1 MARPKKSGLDY
12 FPFDID
18 FFHDEKVVC
27 VAGEFGLKGEICLI
41 HLLCAVYRN
50 GYFVE
55 WTKQLRFKLLKEL
68 PGISDGLLRQIVD
81 GLVRWGLF
89 DKDLFDSARIL
100 TSQGIQERYFE
111 AIRRRLGSDEP
122 LPHLLID
129 VGKKRVNVDRNPINV
144 NRNSINVDRN
154 SINVDINPQSKV
166 NKSKLKENISPL
178 NPPSGEKRAD
188 ARCGGDYLKKIL
200 NDLLAPMATDAL
212 ERQLSALGLS
222 RERFDEVALMV
233 LAEWED
239 LGEKQRNLRHLF
251 NHVRRKIASD
261 ATLRNIPLHEKQK
274 AYREARDAEQRQ
286 RDANADAVR
295 STGKTSWQ
303 LYCEA
308 RGLDPA
314 TTSANDLVAQS
325 DTSVQT
331 PS

>member
-1 MARPKKSGLDY
+1 MARQKKSGLDY
-12 FPFDID
+12 FPLDID
-18 FFHDEKVVC
+18 FFYDEKVVC

-55 WTKQLRFKLLKEL
+55 WTDTLRFKLLKEL
-68 PGISDGLLRQIVD
+68 PGISAGLLQQIIE
-81 GLVRWGLF
+81 GLVRWGFF
-89 DKDLFDSARIL
+89 DKDLFNSAQIL
-100 TSQGIQERYFE
+100 TSRGIQQRYFE
-111 AIRRRLGSDEP
+111 ATRRRLIPNEP
-122 LPHLLID
+122 FPYLL
-129 VGKKRVNVDRNPINV
+129 VNVDRNRV
-144 NRNSINVDRN
+144 NVDKN

-178 NPPSGEKRAD
+178 NPPSGDRRAE
-188 ARCGGDYLKKIL
+188 ARGGGDYLKKIL
-200 NDLLAPMATDAL
+200 NDLLASMPPESM

-261 ATLRNIPLHEKQK
+261 ATLRNIPLREKQK
-274 AYREARDAEQRQ
+274 AYREARNAEQRQ
-286 RDANADAVR
+286 RDANADAIR

-314 TTSANDLVAQS
+314 TTSANDL
-325 DTSVQT
+325 
-331 PS
+331 

>member
-18 FFHDEKVVC
+18 FFYDEKVVC

-55 WTKQLRFKLLKEL
+55 WTKPLRYKLLKEL
-68 PGISDGLLRQIVD
+68 PGVSGGLLQQIIE
-81 GLVRWGLF
+81 GLVRWGFF
-89 DKDLFDSARIL
+89 DKDLFNSAQIL
-100 TSQGIQERYFE
+100 TSRGIQQRYFE
-111 AIRRRLGSDEP
+111 ATRRRLNPNEP
-122 LPHLLID
+122 FPYLL
-129 VGKKRVNVDRNPINV
+129 VNVDRNRV
-144 NRNSINVDRN
+144 NVDKN

-178 NPPSGEKRAD
+178 NPPSGDRRAE
-188 ARCGGDYLKKIL
+188 ARGGGDYLKKIL
-200 NDLLAPMATDAL
+200 NDLLASMPPESM

-261 ATLRNIPLHEKQK
+261 ATLRNIPLREKQK
-274 AYREARDAEQRQ
+274 AYREARNAEQRQ
-286 RDANADAVR
+286 RDANADAIR

-314 TTSANDLVAQS
+314 TTSANDL
-325 DTSVQT
+325 
-331 PS
+331 

>member
-18 FFHDEKVVC
+18 FFYDEKVVC

-55 WTKQLRFKLLKEL
+55 WTKPLRYKLLKEL
-68 PGISDGLLRQIVD
+68 PGVSGGLLSQIVESS
-81 GLVRWGLF
+81 VRWGFF
-89 DKDLFDSARIL
+89 DKDLFDSAHIL
-100 TSQGIQERYFE
+100 TSRGIQRRYFE
-111 AIRRRLGSDEP
+111 VGRRRISADAS
-122 LPHLLID
+122 LPYLLIPACGSGAD
-129 VGKKRVNVDRNPINV
+129 NASNSKPKVTNPKEISPCLDTPITDRQAGAPHFGKK
-144 NRNSINVDRN
+144 S
-154 SINVDINPQSKV
+154 SK
-166 NKSKLKENISPL
+166 
-178 NPPSGEKRAD
+178 D
-188 ARCGGDYLKKIL
+188 IL
-200 NDLLAPMATDAL
+200 NDLLAPMTPESM
-212 ERQLSALGLS
+212 ERRLSALGLS

-261 ATLRNIPLHEKQK
+261 ATLRNIPLREKQK
-274 AYREARDAEQRQ
+274 AYREARNAEQRQ
-286 RDANADAVR
+286 RDANADAIR

-314 TTSANDLVAQS
+314 TTSANDL
-325 DTSVQT
+325 
-331 PS
+331 

>member
-18 FFHDEKVVC
+18 FFYDEKVVC

-55 WTKQLRFKLLKEL
+55 WTDTLRFKLLKEL
-68 PGISDGLLRQIVD
+68 PGISAGLLQQIVE
-81 GLVRWGLF
+81 GLVRWGFF
-89 DKDLFDSARIL
+89 DKDLFDSVQIL
-100 TSQGIQERYFE
+100 TSRGIQQRYFE
-111 AIRRRLGSDEP
+111 ATRRRLNPNEP
-122 LPHLLID
+122 FPYLL
-129 VGKKRVNVDRNPINV
+129 VNVDRNRV
-144 NRNSINVDRN
+144 NVDRN

-178 NPPSGEKRAD
+178 NPPSGDRRAE
-188 ARCGGDYLKKIL
+188 ARGGGDYLKKIL
-200 NDLLAPMATDAL
+200 NDLLAPMTPESM

-261 ATLRNIPLHEKQK
+261 ATLKNIPLREKQK
-274 AYREARDAEQRQ
+274 AYREARNAEQRQ

-314 TTSANDLVAQS
+314 TTSANDLIVQS
-325 DTSVQT
+325 DTSV
-331 PS
+331 

>member
-18 FFHDEKVVC
+18 FFYDEKVVC

-55 WTKQLRFKLLKEL
+55 WTDTLRFKLLKEL
-68 PGISDGLLRQIVD
+68 PGISAGLLQQIIE
-81 GLVRWGLF
+81 GLVRWGFF
-89 DKDLFDSARIL
+89 DKDLFDSAQIL
-100 TSQGIQERYFE
+100 TSRGIQQRYFE
-111 AIRRRLGSDEP
+111 ATRRRLNPNEP
-122 LPHLLID
+122 FPYLL
-129 VGKKRVNVDRNPINV
+129 VNVDRNRV
-144 NRNSINVDRN
+144 NVDKN

-178 NPPSGEKRAD
+178 NPPSGDRRAE
-188 ARCGGDYLKKIL
+188 ARGGGDYLKKIL
-200 NDLLAPMATDAL
+200 NDLLASMPPESM

-261 ATLRNIPLHEKQK
+261 ATLRNIPLREKQK
-274 AYREARDAEQRQ
+274 AYREARNAEQRQ
-286 RDANADAVR
+286 RDANADAIR

-314 TTSANDLVAQS
+314 TTSANDL
-325 DTSVQT
+325 
-331 PS
+331 

>member
-18 FFHDEKVVC
+18 FFYDEKVVC

-55 WTKQLRFKLLKEL
+55 WTKPLRYKLLKEL
-68 PGISDGLLRQIVD
+68 PGVSGGLLSQIVESS
-81 GLVRWGLF
+81 VRWGFF
-89 DKDLFDSARIL
+89 DKDLFDSAHIL
-100 TSQGIQERYFE
+100 TSRGIQRRYFE
-111 AIRRRLGSDEP
+111 VGRRRISADASLPYLLIPACGSGTDNTSNSKPNATSPKEISP
-122 LPHLLID
+122 GLNTPAPDRQAGAPHL
-129 VGKKRVNVDRNPINV
+129 GKKP
-144 NRNSINVDRN
+144 
-154 SINVDINPQSKV
+154 SK
-166 NKSKLKENISPL
+166 
-178 NPPSGEKRAD
+178 D
-188 ARCGGDYLKKIL
+188 IL
-200 NDLLAPMATDAL
+200 NDLLAPMTPESM

-261 ATLRNIPLHEKQK
+261 ATLRNVPLREKQK
-274 AYREARDAEQRQ
+274 AYREARNAEQRQ
-286 RDANADAVR
+286 RDTNADAIR

-303 LYCEA
+303 LYCET

-314 TTSANDLVAQS
+314 TTSANDL
-325 DTSVQT
+325 
-331 PS
+331 

>member
-18 FFHDEKVVC
+18 FFYDEKVVC

-55 WTKQLRFKLLKEL
+55 WTKPLRYKLLKEL
-68 PGISDGLLRQIVD
+68 PGVSGGLLSQIVESS
-81 GLVRWGLF
+81 VRWGFF
-89 DKDLFDSARIL
+89 DKDLFDSAHIL
-100 TSQGIQERYFE
+100 TSRGIQRRYFE
-111 AIRRRLGSDEP
+111 VGRRRISADASLPYLLIPACGSGTDNTSNSKPSTTNPKEISP
-122 LPHLLID
+122 GLNTPAPDRQAGAPHL
-129 VGKKRVNVDRNPINV
+129 GKK
-144 NRNSINVDRN
+144 S
-154 SINVDINPQSKV
+154 SK
-166 NKSKLKENISPL
+166 
-178 NPPSGEKRAD
+178 D
-188 ARCGGDYLKKIL
+188 IL
-200 NDLLAPMATDAL
+200 NDLLAPMAPESM

-222 RERFDEVALMV
+222 RERFDEVAQMV

-261 ATLRNIPLHEKQK
+261 ATLKNIPLREKQK
-274 AYREARDAEQRQ
+274 AYREARNAEQRQ
-286 RDANADAVR
+286 RDANADAIR

-314 TTSANDLVAQS
+314 TTSANDL
-325 DTSVQT
+325 
-331 PS
+331 

>member
-18 FFHDEKVVC
+18 FFYDEKVVC

-55 WTKQLRFKLLKEL
+55 WTDTLIFKLLKEL
-68 PGISDGLLRQIVD
+68 PGISAGLLQQIIE
-81 GLVRWGLF
+81 GLVRWGFF
-89 DKDLFDSARIL
+89 DKDLFDSAQIL
-100 TSQGIQERYFE
+100 TSRGIQQRYFE
-111 AIRRRLGSDEP
+111 ATRRRLNPNEP
-122 LPHLLID
+122 FPYLL
-129 VGKKRVNVDRNPINV
+129 VNVDRNRV
-144 NRNSINVDRN
+144 NVDKN

-178 NPPSGEKRAD
+178 NPPSGDRRAE
-188 ARCGGDYLKKIL
+188 ARGGGDYLKKIL
-200 NDLLAPMATDAL
+200 NDLLASMPPESM

-261 ATLRNIPLHEKQK
+261 ATLRNIPLREKQK
-274 AYREARDAEQRQ
+274 AYREARNAEQRQ
-286 RDANADAVR
+286 RDANADAIR

-314 TTSANDLVAQS
+314 TTSANDL
-325 DTSVQT
+325 
-331 PS
+331 

>member
-1 MARPKKSGLDY
+1 MARPIKHGLDY

-18 FFHDEKVVC
+18 FFYDEKVVC

-55 WTKQLRFKLLKEL
+55 WTKPLRYKLLREL
-68 PGISDGLLRQIVD
+68 PGVSGGLLGQIVESS
-81 GLVRWGLF
+81 VRWGFF
-89 DKDLFDSARIL
+89 DKDLFDSAHIL
-100 TSQGIQERYFE
+100 TSRGIQRRYFE
-111 AIRRRLGSDEP
+111 VGRRRISADASLPYLLIPACGSGTDNTSNTKPNATSPKEISP
-122 LPHLLID
+122 GLNTPAPDRQVGAPHL
-129 VGKKRVNVDRNPINV
+129 GKKP
-144 NRNSINVDRN
+144 
-154 SINVDINPQSKV
+154 SK
-166 NKSKLKENISPL
+166 
-178 NPPSGEKRAD
+178 D
-188 ARCGGDYLKKIL
+188 IL
-200 NDLLAPMATDAL
+200 NDLLAPMSPESM

-261 ATLRNIPLHEKQK
+261 ATLRNIPLREKQK
-274 AYREARDAEQRQ
+274 AYREARNAEQRQ
-286 RDANADAVR
+286 RDANADAIR

-314 TTSANDLVAQS
+314 TTSANDL
-325 DTSVQT
+325 
-331 PS
+331 

>member
-18 FFHDEKVVC
+18 FFYDEKVVC

-55 WTKQLRFKLLKEL
+55 WTKPLRYKLLKEL
-68 PGISDGLLRQIVD
+68 PGISGGLLSQIVESS
-81 GLVRWGLF
+81 VRWGFF
-89 DKDLFDSARIL
+89 DKDLFDSAHIL
-100 TSQGIQERYFE
+100 TSRGIQRRYFE
-111 AIRRRLGSDEP
+111 VGRRRISADP
-122 LPHLLID
+122 SLPYLLIPASGSGAD
-129 VGKKRVNVDRNPINV
+129 NVSNSKPNVTNPKEISLCLDTPITDRQAGAPHFGKKP
-144 NRNSINVDRN
+144 
-154 SINVDINPQSKV
+154 SKD
-166 NKSKLKENISPL
+166 L
-178 NPPSGEKRAD
+178 
-188 ARCGGDYLKKIL
+188 L
-200 NDLLAPMATDAL
+200 NDLLATMTPESM
-212 ERQLSALGLS
+212 ERRLSALGLS

-261 ATLRNIPLHEKQK
+261 ATLRNIPLREKQK
-274 AYREARDAEQRQ
+274 AYREARNAEQRQ
-286 RDANADAVR
+286 RDANADAIR

-314 TTSANDLVAQS
+314 TTSANNL
-325 DTSVQT
+325 
-331 PS
+331 

>member
-18 FFHDEKVVC
+18 FFYDEKVVC

-55 WTKQLRFKLLKEL
+55 WTDTLRFKLLKEL
-68 PGISDGLLRQIVD
+68 PGISAGLLQQIIE
-81 GLVRWGLF
+81 GLVRWGFF
-89 DKDLFDSARIL
+89 DKDLFDSAQIL
-100 TSQGIQERYFE
+100 TSRGIQQRYFE
-111 AIRRRLGSDEP
+111 ATRRRLNPNEP
-122 LPHLLID
+122 FPYLL
-129 VGKKRVNVDRNPINV
+129 VNVDRNRV
-144 NRNSINVDRN
+144 NVDKN

-178 NPPSGEKRAD
+178 NPPSGDRRAE
-188 ARCGGDYLKKIL
+188 ARGGGDYLKKIL
-200 NDLLAPMATDAL
+200 NDLLASMPPESM

-261 ATLRNIPLHEKQK
+261 ATLRNIPLREKQK
-274 AYREARDAEQRQ
+274 AYREARNAEQRQ
-286 RDANADAVR
+286 RDANADAIR

-303 LYCEA
+303 LYCEV

-314 TTSANDLVAQS
+314 TTSANDL
-325 DTSVQT
+325 
-331 PS
+331 

>member
-18 FFHDEKVVC
+18 FFYDEKVVC

-55 WTKQLRFKLLKEL
+55 WTDTLRFKLLKEL
-68 PGISDGLLRQIVD
+68 PGISAGLLQQIIE
-81 GLVRWGLF
+81 GLVRWGFF
-89 DKDLFDSARIL
+89 DKDLFNSAQIL
-100 TSQGIQERYFE
+100 TSRGIQQRYFE
-111 AIRRRLGSDEP
+111 ATRRRLNPNEP
-122 LPHLLID
+122 FPYLL
-129 VGKKRVNVDRNPINV
+129 VNVDRNRV
-144 NRNSINVDRN
+144 NVDKN

-178 NPPSGEKRAD
+178 NPPSGDRRAE
-188 ARCGGDYLKKIL
+188 ARGGGDYLKKIL
-200 NDLLAPMATDAL
+200 NDLLASMPPESI

-261 ATLRNIPLHEKQK
+261 ATLRNIPLREKQK
-274 AYREARDAEQRQ
+274 AYREARNAEQRQ
-286 RDANADAVR
+286 RDANADAIR

-314 TTSANDLVAQS
+314 TTSANDL
-325 DTSVQT
+325 
-331 PS
+331 

>member
-18 FFHDEKVVC
+18 FFYDEKVVC

-55 WTKQLRFKLLKEL
+55 WTDTLRFKLLKEL
-68 PGISDGLLRQIVD
+68 PGISAGLLQQIVE
-81 GLVRWGLF
+81 GLVRWGFF
-89 DKDLFDSARIL
+89 DKDLFDSVQIL
-100 TSQGIQERYFE
+100 TSRGIQQRYFE
-111 AIRRRLGSDEP
+111 ATRRRLNPNEP
-122 LPHLLID
+122 FPYLL
-129 VGKKRVNVDRNPINV
+129 VNVDRNRV
-144 NRNSINVDRN
+144 NVDKN

-178 NPPSGEKRAD
+178 NPPSGDRRAE
-188 ARCGGDYLKKIL
+188 ARGGGDYLKKIL
-200 NDLLAPMATDAL
+200 NDLLASMPPESM

-261 ATLRNIPLHEKQK
+261 ATLKNIPLREKQK
-274 AYREARDAEQRQ
+274 AYREARNAEQRQ

-314 TTSANDLVAQS
+314 TTSANDLVVQS
-325 DTSVQT
+325 DTSV
-331 PS
+331 

>member
-18 FFHDEKVVC
+18 FFYDEKVVC

-55 WTKQLRFKLLKEL
+55 WTDTLRFKLLKEL
-68 PGISDGLLRQIVD
+68 PGISAGLLQQIIE
-81 GLVRWGLF
+81 GLVRWGFF
-89 DKDLFDSARIL
+89 DKDLFDSAQIL
-100 TSQGIQERYFE
+100 TSRGIQQRYFE
-111 AIRRRLGSDEP
+111 ATRRRLNPNEP
-122 LPHLLID
+122 FPYLL
-129 VGKKRVNVDRNPINV
+129 VNVDRNRV
-144 NRNSINVDRN
+144 NVDKN

-178 NPPSGEKRAD
+178 NPPSGDRRAE
-188 ARCGGDYLKKIL
+188 ARGGGDYLKKIL
-200 NDLLAPMATDAL
+200 NDLLASMPPESM

-261 ATLRNIPLHEKQK
+261 ATLRNIPLSEKQK
-274 AYREARDAEQRQ
+274 AYREARNAEQRQ

-325 DTSVQT
+325 DTSV
-331 PS
+331 

>member
-18 FFHDEKVVC
+18 FFYDEKVVC

-55 WTKQLRFKLLKEL
+55 WTKPLRYKLLKEL
-68 PGISDGLLRQIVD
+68 PGVSGGLLSQIVESS
-81 GLVRWGLF
+81 VRWGFF
-89 DKDLFDSARIL
+89 DKDLFDSAHIL
-100 TSQGIQERYFE
+100 TSRGIQRRYFE
-111 AIRRRLGSDEP
+111 VGRRRISADASLPYLLIPACGSGTDNTSNSKPNAANPKEISP
-122 LPHLLID
+122 CLDTPITDRQAGAPHL
-129 VGKKRVNVDRNPINV
+129 GKKP
-144 NRNSINVDRN
+144 
-154 SINVDINPQSKV
+154 SK
-166 NKSKLKENISPL
+166 
-178 NPPSGEKRAD
+178 D
-188 ARCGGDYLKKIL
+188 IL
-200 NDLLAPMATDAL
+200 NNLLAPMTPESM

-261 ATLRNIPLHEKQK
+261 ATFKNIPLREKQK

-286 RDANADAVR
+286 RDANAAAVR

-325 DTSVQT
+325 DTSA
-331 PS
+331 

>member
-18 FFHDEKVVC
+18 FFYDEKVVC

-55 WTKQLRFKLLKEL
+55 WTKPLRYKLLKEL
-68 PGISDGLLRQIVD
+68 PGVSGGLLSQIVESS
-81 GLVRWGLF
+81 VRWGFF
-89 DKDLFDSARIL
+89 DKDLFDSAHIL
-100 TSQGIQERYFE
+100 TSRGIQRRYFE
-111 AIRRRLGSDEP
+111 VGRRRISADASLPYLLIPACGSGTDNTSNSKPNATNPKEISP
-122 LPHLLID
+122 GLNTPAPDRQAGAPHL
-129 VGKKRVNVDRNPINV
+129 GKKP
-144 NRNSINVDRN
+144 
-154 SINVDINPQSKV
+154 SK
-166 NKSKLKENISPL
+166 
-178 NPPSGEKRAD
+178 D
-188 ARCGGDYLKKIL
+188 IL
-200 NDLLAPMATDAL
+200 NDLLAPMTPESM

-261 ATLRNIPLHEKQK
+261 ATLKNIPLREKQK
-274 AYREARDAEQRQ
+274 AYREARNAEQRQ

-314 TTSANDLVAQS
+314 TTSANDLVVQS
-325 DTSVQT
+325 DTSV
-331 PS
+331 

>member
-18 FFHDEKVVC
+18 FFYDEKVVC

-55 WTKQLRFKLLKEL
+55 WTDTLRFKLLKEL
-68 PGISDGLLRQIVD
+68 PGISAGLLQQIVE
-81 GLVRWGLF
+81 GLVRWGFF
-89 DKDLFDSARIL
+89 DKDLFDSVQIL
-100 TSQGIQERYFE
+100 TSRGIQQRYFE
-111 AIRRRLGSDEP
+111 ATRRRLNPNEP
-122 LPHLLID
+122 FPYLL
-129 VGKKRVNVDRNPINV
+129 VNVDRNRV
-144 NRNSINVDRN
+144 NVDKN

-178 NPPSGEKRAD
+178 NPPSGDRRAE
-188 ARCGGDYLKKIL
+188 ARGGGDYLKKIL
-200 NDLLAPMATDAL
+200 NDLLASMPPESM

-261 ATLRNIPLHEKQK
+261 ATLRNIPLREKQK
-274 AYREARDAEQRQ
+274 AYREARNAEQRQ
-286 RDANADAVR
+286 RDANADAIR

-314 TTSANDLVAQS
+314 TTSANDL
-325 DTSVQT
+325 
-331 PS
+331 

>member
-18 FFHDEKVVC
+18 FFYDEKVVC

-55 WTKQLRFKLLKEL
+55 WTKPLRYKLLKEL
-68 PGISDGLLRQIVD
+68 PGVSGGLLSQIVESS
-81 GLVRWGLF
+81 VRWGFF
-89 DKDLFDSARIL
+89 DKDLFDSAHIL
-100 TSQGIQERYFE
+100 TSRGIQRRYFE
-111 AIRRRLGSDEP
+111 VGRRRISADASLPYLLIPACGSEADNASNSKPKVTNPKEISP
-122 LPHLLID
+122 GLNTPAPDRQAGAPHL
-129 VGKKRVNVDRNPINV
+129 GKKP
-144 NRNSINVDRN
+144 
-154 SINVDINPQSKV
+154 SK
-166 NKSKLKENISPL
+166 
-178 NPPSGEKRAD
+178 D
-188 ARCGGDYLKKIL
+188 IL
-200 NDLLAPMATDAL
+200 NDLLAPMTPESM
-212 ERQLSALGLS
+212 ERQLTALGLS
-222 RERFDEVALMV
+222 RERFDEVALVV

-261 ATLRNIPLHEKQK
+261 ATLRNIPLREKQK
-274 AYREARDAEQRQ
+274 AYREARNAEQRQ

-314 TTSANDLVAQS
+314 TTSANDLVVQS
-325 DTSVQT
+325 DTSV
-331 PS
+331 

>member
-18 FFHDEKVVC
+18 FFYDEKVVC

-55 WTKQLRFKLLKEL
+55 WTKPLRYKLLKEL
-68 PGISDGLLRQIVD
+68 PGVSGGLLSQIVESS
-81 GLVRWGLF
+81 VRWGFF
-89 DKDLFDSARIL
+89 DKDLFDSAHIL
-100 TSQGIQERYFE
+100 TSRGIQRRYFE
-111 AIRRRLGSDEP
+111 VGRRRISADAS
-122 LPHLLID
+122 LPYLLIPPCGSGTD
-129 VGKKRVNVDRNPINV
+129 SASNSKPKVTNPKEISPCLDTPITDRQAGAPHFGKK
-144 NRNSINVDRN
+144 S
-154 SINVDINPQSKV
+154 SK
-166 NKSKLKENISPL
+166 
-178 NPPSGEKRAD
+178 D
-188 ARCGGDYLKKIL
+188 IL
-200 NDLLAPMATDAL
+200 NDLLAPMTPESM

-261 ATLRNIPLHEKQK
+261 ATLRNIPLSEKQK
-274 AYREARDAEQRQ
+274 AYREARNAEQRQ

-325 DTSVQT
+325 DTSA
-331 PS
+331 